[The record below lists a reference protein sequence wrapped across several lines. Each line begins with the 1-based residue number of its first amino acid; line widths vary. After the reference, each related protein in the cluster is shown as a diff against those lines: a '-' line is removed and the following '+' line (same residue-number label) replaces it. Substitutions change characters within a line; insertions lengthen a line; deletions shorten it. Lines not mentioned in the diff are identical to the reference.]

1 MSEFKRYDD
10 RSQAA
15 VELAASIADT
25 LRQAIAERG
34 GASLVV
40 CGGSSPV
47 ELFEHLSQADLD
59 WSQVVIVPSD
69 ERWVAPEHADSNER
83 MLRETL
89 LVNRAAEAMFVGLYR
104 DTDAPGDAVDKVEAD
119 LIDVPA
125 PFDVVLLG
133 MGDDGHTASLFPND
147 PNIERALGST
157 ARVIAAEVGPPARLS
172 LGPAVLR
179 RARRIDILIF
189 GDEKKRVHDEAV
201 RPGPQAELPVRSVLN
216 TTDPIPTV
224 HWAA

>member
-10 RSQAA
+10 RAQAA
-15 VELAASIADT
+15 AELAASIAET
-25 LRQAIAERG
+25 LREAIAERG

-47 ELFEHLSQADLD
+47 ELFKHLSKAELD
-59 WSQVVIVPSD
+59 WSQVVVVPSD
-69 ERWVAPEHADSNER
+69 ERWVATDHADSNER

-89 LVNRAAEAMFVGLYR
+89 LTGPASQAMLVGLYR
-104 DTDAPGDAVDKVEAD
+104 ETETPEAAVDKGEAE
-119 LIDVPA
+119 LIDVPT

-133 MGDDGHTASLFPND
+133 MGSDGHTASLFPHD

-157 ARVIAAEVGPPARLS
+157 ARVVPADVGPPARLS

-201 RPGPQAELPVRSVLN
+201 RPGPQASLPVRSVLN

-224 HWAA
+224 HWAE